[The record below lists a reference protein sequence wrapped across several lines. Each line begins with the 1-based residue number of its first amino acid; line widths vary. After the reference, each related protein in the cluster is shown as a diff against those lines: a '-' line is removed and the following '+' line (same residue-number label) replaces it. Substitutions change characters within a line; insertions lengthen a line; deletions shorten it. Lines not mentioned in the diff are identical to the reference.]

1 MRLLAGTMLGAIAGV
16 TAGAAAAQD
25 AQPSLPDL
33 GNYSLPSGQQVPVP
47 LATPTPAV
55 PLVVPPRP
63 TPTPTPTPRANPTPA
78 VRPSAT
84 PTPRA
89 ATSPAPRTTPT
100 PAPTA
105 SPTPVPEASPTPAP
119 TIAAPSSV
127 PGDGAPAPEIAA
139 PAAAEASPA
148 RPAWLWPLL
157 IGLLVL
163 GGAAFVISRRRRN
176 ALERLPAPAA
186 VPLSPTPEPD
196 VAPPTG
202 TDGASAAAPVAPA
215 APRFL
220 EPVVPVAEI
229 HIDEPMVR
237 RAGLN
242 MVTATADVVVAVR
255 NVSGVPARG
264 VSLDIRL
271 TSAQPGQDAAVSA
284 LFTQP
289 SGRPAMPPFDMAPGE
304 VREIRTLATMPRD
317 AITVLQAGGRPMF
330 VPVIAIRAAHPGGE
344 TISVHALGI
353 ERPGQAKLGPFW
365 LDQPSRMFDTIGVRP
380 HNGRW

>member
-1 MRLLAGTMLGAIAGV
+1 MA
-16 TAGAAAAQD
+16 
-25 AQPSLPDL
+25 
-33 GNYSLPSGQQVPVP
+33 
-47 LATPTPAV
+47 
-55 PLVVPPRP
+55 
-63 TPTPTPTPRANPTPA
+63 
-78 VRPSAT
+78 
-84 PTPRA
+84 
-89 ATSPAPRTTPT
+89 
-100 PAPTA
+100 
-105 SPTPVPEASPTPAP
+105 
-119 TIAAPSSV
+119 
-127 PGDGAPAPEIAA
+127 
-139 PAAAEASPA
+139 PA
-148 RPAWLWPLL
+148 RPAWLWPL
-157 IGLLVL
+157 IVGLLVL
-163 GGAAFVISRRRRN
+163 GGAAFVVARRRRTMV
-176 ALERLPAPAA
+176 ERLPAPAPMPA
-186 VPLSPTPEPD
+186 SPEPEAE
-196 VAPPTG
+196 VAPV
-202 TDGASAAAPVAPA
+202 AAPVSAPVAVPVSPA

-242 MVTATADVVVAVR
+242 MVTATADVVVALR

-264 VSLDIRL
+264 VTLDIRL

-284 LFTQP
+284 LFAQP

-304 VREIRTLATMPRD
+304 VREIRMLATMPRD

-365 LDQPSRMFDTIGVRP
+365 LDQPSRMFDTIGVRS